1 MYLFLSWFFFSAIS
15 THLLQNVTAFC
26 GFPASCTIT
35 VGQIISIGCAHNCS
49 KSERQESSNVTAVG
63 SAFLVLAG
71 WPVSAKIAPEIPYHS
86 PHSNLPGVQGV
97 QLCYMQ
103 SLENTAFP
111 IPWCEWIGLSLIHDI
126 QWIFIFTVTS
136 SSCQFANWN
145 TTNRIYFK
153 AILGVHVWFH
163 CFAQTWI
170 GFLLCFPSAD
180 SYISQKKNVRPLLA
194 CMMFPFA
201 LLGGFSGVVVG
212 VCCWLVCCLGWL
224 FFFFQISF
232 KRNF

>member
-1 MYLFLSWFFFSAIS
+1 MALNVFFSAIS

-35 VGQIISIGCAHNCS
+35 VGQIISIGCAHNCNI
-49 KSERQESSNVTAVG
+49 SERQESNNITAVG

-136 SSCQFANWN
+136 SSCQFVNWN

-153 AILGVHVWFH
+153 AISECVCV
-163 CFAQTWI
+163 I
-170 GFLLCFPSAD
+170 SLLCSDF
-180 SYISQKKNVRPLLA
+180 NWFFTL
-194 CMMFPFA
+194 
-201 LLGGFSGVVVG
+201 FSF
-212 VCCWLVCCLGWL
+212 CRQFCFSEEKC
-224 FFFFQISF
+224 
-232 KRNF
+232 